1 MRLSTT
7 FEVSIP
13 PDRVA
18 AYLADPRHLL
28 LANHAGPVVEQ
39 SEGPMAA
46 GSWYVLAFDQLRAR
60 VEYSVFDPPRAI
72 AVRLAMSGRGS
83 GGMRSAQEFELSA
96 IDEGRGTRVAAT
108 AEGEGG
114 LIRWAPIRRA
124 VQAMNWRRLKRGIES
139 QG

>member
-1 MRLSTT
+1 MTSVPGARTLLIVRLSTT

-28 LANHAGPVVEQ
+28 MANHAGPVVEQ
-39 SEGPMAA
+39 SQGPLAA

-60 VEYSVFDPPRAI
+60 VEYTAFDPPRLI

-96 IDEGRGTRVAAT
+96 IDDGRG
-108 AEGEGG
+108 
-114 LIRWAPIRRA
+114 P
-124 VQAMNWRRLKRGIES
+124 GIS
-139 QG
+139 SSTLPRTNPA